1 MQVRFQGTAGWHKRS
16 SAQPCSAQL
25 WAAKAAVQ
33 AVWPIQRCVDPR
45 SLNER
50 KCIKEEN
57 SQLAGWQVMQQ
68 SGAAA
73 YNGGCSAGA
82 ARYIVWSYHI
92 RMLR

>member
-1 MQVRFQGTAGWHKRS
+1 MQ
-16 SAQPCSAQL
+16 AQL
-25 WAAKAAVQ
+25 WAAKAARQ
-33 AVWPIQRCVDPR
+33 AVWPIQRGVDPR

-68 SGAAA
+68 SGAAVA
-73 YNGGCSAGA
+73 YNGGGSAGA
-82 ARYIVWSYHI
+82 ARYIVWSHHI

>member
-1 MQVRFQGTAGWHKRS
+1 MQ
-16 SAQPCSAQL
+16 AQL
-25 WAAKAAVQ
+25 WAAKAARQ

-68 SGAAA
+68 SGAAVA
-73 YNGGCSAGA
+73 YNGGGSAGA
-82 ARYIVWSYHI
+82 ARYIVWSHHI